1 MLSLIDELI
10 NSGFVEHIRSVL
22 STNSKI
28 VLNVLVLSKKI
39 SPLLGVNIPKI
50 IFAKVVFPVPLAP
63 EIFKIVPGEA
73 LKLMFLNK

>member
-1 MLSLIDELI
+1 M
-10 NSGFVEHIRSVL
+10 
-22 STNSKI
+22 
-28 VLNVLVLSKKI
+28 LVLSIRI

-63 EIFKIVPGEA
+63 DIFKIFPGET